1 MTKPT
6 YQAIVKHSP
15 KKPVIVFVPSR
26 RQTKLTALDLLT
38 FSGAENDAERW
49 GWKRSKESVFYFD
62 CKLKLFNEFVQV
74 WTVSRLPSHP
84 FLLEKK
90 YVILFRFLHCTE
102 EDLQPFVK
110 RLNDKVTNLLIAF
123 AVEWL

>member
-49 GWKRSKESVFYFD
+49 GWKRSKESFF
-62 CKLKLFNEFVQV
+62 
-74 WTVSRLPSHP
+74 
-84 FLLEKK
+84 
-90 YVILFRFLHCTE
+90 I
-102 EDLQPFVK
+102 
-110 RLNDKVTNLLIAF
+110 LIAN
-123 AVEWL
+123 